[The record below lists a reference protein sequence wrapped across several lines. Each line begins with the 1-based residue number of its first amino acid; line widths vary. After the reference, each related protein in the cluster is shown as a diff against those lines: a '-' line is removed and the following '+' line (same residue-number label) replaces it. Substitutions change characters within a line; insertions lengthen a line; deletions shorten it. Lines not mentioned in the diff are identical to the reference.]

1 MRFYQCFLLLLFLLS
16 CQNLSR
22 DMTLRQAYLAT
33 DYQVYPNTSDTLH
46 IRADQLNPTLDQ
58 FLKTQKTWAYITAWN
73 PNSEPLSAE
82 ENTQRNQQLIESL
95 QAIKYTFYHG
105 KGVPDI
111 GDWQPEES
119 FLVLD
124 ISKKQAIEIGRRYGQ
139 KAILWGQKG
148 GVAELIFCFEAT

>member
-1 MRFYQCFLLLLFLLS
+1 
-16 CQNLSR
+16 
-22 DMTLRQAYLAT
+22 MTLRQAYLAT

-46 IRADQLNPTLDQ
+46 IRANQINATLDQ
-58 FLKTQKTWAYITAWN
+58 FLKTQKTWTYITAWN

-95 QAIKYTFYHG
+95 QAKKYIFYHG
-105 KGVPDI
+105 KGVPDV
-111 GDWQPEES
+111 GDWLPEES

-124 ISKKQAIEIGRRYGQ
+124 ISKKTAIQMGQTYGQ

-148 GVAELIFCFEAT
+148 SIAELIFCFE